1 MLPQRKYSAGAAP
14 SITTAEVIGPIARD
28 KTKSKFYSPVRCPNN
43 EEKLEILHV
52 MVRTGIQTVMSNH
65 MYRWNNLVMLQTR
78 GGGIGDKL
86 AQAAARLF
94 MIWWDSQFLLVLKT
108 AELTITLYKRYVDD
122 GNCKVIAVPP
132 GSCWD
137 DASKRIVQGVLPES
151 DVRPPDMRTA
161 EVIWDIANG
170 VTSMFSSSFTP
181 LALYP
186 PPLPF
191 ALIII

>member
-1 MLPQRKYSAGAAP
+1 
-14 SITTAEVIGPIARD
+14 
-28 KTKSKFYSPVRCPNN
+28 
-43 EEKLEILHV
+43 
-52 MVRTGIQTVMSNH
+52 

-137 DASKRIVQGVLPES
+137 DASKRIVQGTRV
-151 DVRPPDMRTA
+151 
-161 EVIWDIANG
+161 
-170 VTSMFSSSFTP
+170 
-181 LALYP
+181 
-186 PPLPF
+186 
-191 ALIII
+191 